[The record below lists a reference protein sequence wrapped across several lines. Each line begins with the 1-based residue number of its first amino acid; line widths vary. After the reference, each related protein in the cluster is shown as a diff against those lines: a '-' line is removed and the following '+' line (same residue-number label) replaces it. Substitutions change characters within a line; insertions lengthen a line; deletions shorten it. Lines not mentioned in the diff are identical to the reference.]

1 MPEMKN
7 KNENPP
13 SSLLYIEYLSLLSFL
28 PISRIFW
35 KYGPVSIYFLWF
47 TNRGK
52 KMVQLLRIIG
62 VVNGQPIKITD
73 YYTSDSSPGSLDW
86 DIGFRVLETSQAKL
100 NQVEKITKTLF
111 KAEEEE
117 ARCIMANNVILAW
130 AESIFWPN
138 ILLILGDRRAKE
150 LCIPSNRVFVA
161 SPFASLSK
169 ALDINYYPEIETRL
183 LQQPFSNKSLP
194 YFLLAIYLSIS
205 RLFSKSSKSKN
216 TIAQIG
222 FSACFGLKKNNEGF
236 LNDLFWWREQHIPTN
251 RLNYL
256 FNRPDTL
263 PSLDRTRKADS
274 LGINSVPIDCLN
286 KNKNSTIPI
295 SKKSHKPLLSRA
307 NDVFFSCRLFLQAL
321 FFEEIQKSATA
332 FLIVQYA
339 KATQLASYYRFLNL
353 KGLFDNSH
361 SMPDYFSL
369 AASFNGSVRIGYE
382 VSCLNTLCHVGLRV
396 EPVIFSWGKHST
408 RVLLGSGTPAKHML
422 ISGCIINDSYDE
434 EAQKSAKD
442 FALKLRSQGVRCI
455 LSFFDNS
462 IPPRNIYRK
471 LLEWLLEDPQLG
483 LLIKSKGNTWSGIQ
497 EDGLDGLVARAI
509 NTGRIH
515 TLPSSASPADAGVVS
530 DFSIGFF
537 SYSAIVTSSLKGARV
552 LFLSSERVEEPQKSY
567 RTLDS
572 LGPNRCVFSDFDLMK
587 RAVQEYISNP
597 KSNPELGDV
606 TPVLDDFDP
615 FRDGK
620 AGDRISEY
628 MSWYLEGLDNDLKRD
643 DSLNLATQKYAD
655 KWGADKVIRGLK
667 KTKNQLT

>member
-1 MPEMKN
+1 MPETQN
-7 KNENPP
+7 KNASPP
-13 SSLLYIEYLSLLSFL
+13 SVLLYVEYLSLLSFF
-28 PISRIFW
+28 PILKIFL
-35 KYGPVSIYFLWF
+35 KYGSVSIYFLWF
-47 TNRGK
+47 ANRGK
-52 KMVQLLRIIG
+52 KMAELLRMIG
-62 VVNGQPIKITD
+62 IVNGQPIKILDPSTNG
-73 YYTSDSSPGSLDW
+73 DSSGALDW
-86 DIGFRVLETSQAKL
+86 DLGFRVLETCRAKL
-100 NQVEKITKTLF
+100 EQVDKITETYF
-111 KAEEEE
+111 NAEEEE
-117 ARCIMANNVILAW
+117 ARDIMANNVILVW
-130 AESIFWPN
+130 AESVFWPN
-138 ILLILGDRRAKE
+138 MLLVLGDRCAKE
-150 LCIPSNRVFVA
+150 LGVPSNRVFVA
-161 SPFASLSK
+161 STFASLSK
-169 ALDINYYPEIETRL
+169 ALDINYYPEIKSRL
-183 LQQPFSNKSLP
+183 LQQPFKSKSLP
-194 YFLLAIYLSIS
+194 FFLWAIYLSFS
-205 RLFSKSSKSKN
+205 NLVSKSSKSKS
-216 TIAQIG
+216 TTGQIG

-442 FALKLRSQGVRCI
+442 FALKLRSQGAKCI

-462 IPPRNIYRK
+462 FPPRNIYRK
-471 LLEWLLEDPQLG
+471 LLEWLIEDPQLG
-483 LLIKSKGNTWSGIQ
+483 LIIKTKGNVWSSVQ
-497 EDGLDGLVARAI
+497 ENGLDGLVDRAKS
-509 NTGRIH
+509 TGRIH
-515 TLPSSASPADAGVVS
+515 VLPSSASPADAALVS
-530 DFSIGFF
+530 DFSIGCI
-537 SYSAIVTSSLKGARV
+537 SYSAIVTSALKGARA
-552 LFLSSERVEEPQKSY
+552 LYLRYERIEEPQKSY
-567 RTLDS
+567 CTLES
-572 LGPNRCVFSDFDLMK
+572 LGPNRCVFNDFDLMK
-587 RAVQEYISNP
+587 RAVQGYIANP
-597 KSNPELGDV
+597 KSNPELGDL
-606 TPVLDDFDP
+606 TPVLDEFDP

-620 AGDRISEY
+620 AGDR
-628 MSWYLEGLDNDLKRD
+628 
-643 DSLNLATQKYAD
+643 
-655 KWGADKVIRGLK
+655 
-667 KTKNQLT
+667 